1 MTDTA
6 PAAPA
11 ISWGWLVFLGVLMI
25 ALGVFA
31 IAAPFVASLA
41 VSAWIG
47 VLFLIAGL
55 GEVAHGVSAKG
66 WKPGLGH
73 AAIGVIYL
81 IGGLLVIFKPL
92 AGLVTFTL
100 LICAMLLVSG
110 VVRISAGFQMRPETG
125 WGWLVGAGVAS
136 LIAGVAV
143 FVSFPGS
150 AIWLLGLLAGLSFLS
165 EGWALVALGLVARKM
180 QA

>member
-1 MTDTA
+1 MTDVA
-6 PAAPA
+6 PEVPK

-25 ALGVFA
+25 ALGIYA

-47 VLFLIAGL
+47 VLFLIAGI
-55 GEVAHGVSAKG
+55 GEIAHGFSVKG
-66 WKPGLGH
+66 WKPSLGH
-73 AAIGVIYL
+73 GAIGVIYL
-81 IGGLLVIFKPL
+81 IGGLLVIFEPL
-92 AGLVTFTL
+92 AGLVTFTI

-110 VVRISAGFQMRPETG
+110 VVRISAGFQMRPEMG

-143 FVSFPGS
+143 FLSFPGS
-150 AIWLLGLLAGLSFLS
+150 AAWLLGLLAGLSFLS
-165 EGWALVALGLVARKM
+165 EGWALVALGLVARK
-180 QA
+180 AG